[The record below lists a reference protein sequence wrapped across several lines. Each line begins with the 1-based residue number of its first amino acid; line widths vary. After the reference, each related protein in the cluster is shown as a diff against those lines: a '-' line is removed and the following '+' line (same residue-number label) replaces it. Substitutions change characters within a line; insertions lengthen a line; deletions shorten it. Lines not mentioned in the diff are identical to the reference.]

1 MPYFRLFF
9 TMPAP
14 ISYIEHRGT
23 NSPSERSIPRLFYV
37 TMPALLLLEMR
48 PAHVAG
54 SSNVNNTC
62 NAEVPLFTIGKHRLN
77 DALNCKERNKPG
89 MQSLIVP
96 SPHLTM
102 HNLEEDLTCSVC
114 YSRFTDPRVLPCSH
128 TFCKS
133 CLDKVFQ
140 VSAIYSIWRPLQL
153 PLKGC
158 YALPINV
165 SLRAII
171 KFQKDSHPRPP
182 SCPEHHRQP
191 LNVYCVQDR
200 QLICGFCLTVGQHQ
214 GHSIDDMH
222 AAFIRE
228 RQAPAHLLARLSDHR
243 RAEVCELGEQLE
255 QASCEGLVRQDR
267 QAVEQYFQGL
277 ELARKK
283 EAFMGALDTAS
294 VEVSLAY
301 DPLIQKLKKLQ
312 VCELGEQ
319 LEQKASCEGLV
330 RQDRQAVEQY
340 FHGLELVLA
349 RKKEAFMG
357 ALDTAS
363 VEVSLAYDPL
373 IRRLELQ
380 EQLDLLSL
388 GSAVED
394 EDSPLVFLEKFYLF
408 REVEALVNPPLP
420 KVISLSITLVLL
432 STIEGLVEEP
442 VPRFFCCA
450 KPTILVKVLR
460 TEAGSHPGGWV
471 NDLLLQ
477 LQPTLPVVLLLL
489 LAAVWVNPVGGASLG
504 FSKRSQMLHGLS
516 SKLTASLWETAGF
529 LYAQTVEVQLFLLHT
544 GGEHLPAAGILQDP
558 QLMTERHMG
567 LHFRKDP
574 STW

>member
-312 VCELGEQ
+312 
-319 LEQKASCEGLV
+319 
-330 RQDRQAVEQY
+330 
-340 FHGLELVLA
+340 
-349 RKKEAFMG
+349 
-357 ALDTAS
+357 
-363 VEVSLAYDPL
+363 
-373 IRRLELQ
+373 